1 MISLPQLWLPILVSA
16 VLVFVASSLIHMVV
30 KWHNSDYLTLSN
42 EDEVRAA
49 IRKTNPAPG
58 QYLLPSIS
66 DMSQLK
72 TPEVQRKFTEGPVGF
87 LALKKSGTPNM
98 APGAGAVVRLR
109 PRGLDLRRLSRL
121 ADPVPGHAIF
131 QGVPGRRN
139 HRLPRLRC
147 GRSACSHLDGKAL
160 ALGGKG
166 ARRWIHLRAADWGRV
181 RLALAPVSARP
192 GRESFRDARIF
203 RRSRCPQEL
212 LHRRWGLRER
222 AEGASPEGVAMMKSF
237 LITLAVLVA
246 GACGSST
253 G

>member
-1 MISLPQLWLPILVSA
+1 MKVDPNDQPRACARPWWGLTDRGQALVCSASRVFRSRQPPEETPMISLPQLWLPILLSA

-30 KWHNSDYLTLSN
+30 KWHNSDYLTLPN

-58 QYLLPSIS
+58 QYLLPRIS

-87 LALKKSGTPNM
+87 LALK
-98 APGAGAVVRLR
+98 PGAGAVVRLR
-109 PRGLDLRRLSRL
+109 PRGVDLRRLSRL
-121 ADPVPGHAIF
+121 ADPVPGHAIS
-131 QGVPGRRN
+131 QGAPGRRN

-166 ARRWIHLRAADWGRV
+166 ARRWIHLRAADRGRV

-192 GRESFRDARIF
+192 GRELFVARFRTSSE
-203 RRSRCPQEL
+203 SRTL
-212 LHRRWGLRER
+212 LCE
-222 AEGASPEGVAMMKSF
+222 
-237 LITLAVLVA
+237 
-246 GACGSST
+246 
-253 G
+253 